1 MFVSRWGFSMET
13 MGECS
18 YLLAIKAMT
27 RRFLVQHPVTANNT
41 EPSLLATGH
50 GIHIFTWQLEVATVL
65 LTGLLFCM
73 MFSVVNPTSFR
84 ILSWNIHVASFK
96 TMWLNHKWMLSAT
109 SIFDIQLKQTT
120 ESSTALLT
128 YFISLYKLR
137 PSSLFKWSLQSPS
150 AD

>member
-13 MGECS
+13 MGDCS

-50 GIHIFTWQLEVATVL
+50 RIHIFTCQPKVATVL
-65 LTGLLFCM
+65 LTGLLVCM
-73 MFSVVNPTSFR
+73 IFSVVNPTSFR
-84 ILSWNIHVASFK
+84 LLSWNIHVASFK
-96 TMWLNHKWMLSAT
+96 TRCLNHKWMLSAA
-109 SIFDIQLKQTT
+109 SIFDLQLKQTT
-120 ESSTALLT
+120 ETSTTLLT
-128 YFISLYKLR
+128 HFISLYKLR
-137 PSSLFKWSLQSPS
+137 PSSLFKSSLQSPS

>member
-41 EPSLLATGH
+41 GH
-50 GIHIFTWQLEVATVL
+50 GIHIFTCQPEVATVL
-65 LTGLLFCM
+65 LAGLLVCM

-84 ILSWNIHVASFK
+84 LLSWNIHVASFK
-96 TMWLNHKWMLSAT
+96 TMWLNHTWMLSAV
-109 SIFDIQLKQTT
+109 SIFDLQLKQTT
-120 ESSTALLT
+120 ETSTALLT